1 MNANNAINIGKVSSI
16 FVVAIMVLTS
26 FAIFAESEST
36 NDYSTDQEVALH
48 EMINDSQGVALGFA
62 PDELHGVYE
71 RDVPQVS
78 FANGR
83 TTELEQHWA
92 QDYYGN
98 GIYADQEADGWFY
111 PAKQPAG
118 DAKILVVDDVTD
130 FDYLSALTT
139 QQYVLSSLNQG
150 GFSYDVFQAGNRG
163 LDARHF
169 PYGDAGLSIMDD
181 YEAVIW
187 NCAENYNCVEPG
199 EMTMSDSESLV
210 LQMYL
215 DGECGDGDS
224 FCTTNRN
231 VMLMTQNMDVVF
243 QFNSAKAYGVDM
255 DNDGSLADESDL
267 IPRYFKA
274 ETCCWTGSMF
284 SGQYVWG
291 GTSVPMTSESGS
303 IFDDAGLSSLA
314 SNGRAWEYPSWPS
327 GYRPCDL
334 AGSGCTDITGNP
346 VSQGSIIF
354 DYYADESNE
363 RGDGKEYDWHA
374 VEYDGDFY
382 NTFLFAEEPS
392 VFDTDSDR
400 LAFFETVMDFFS
412 VSADSSATAEVDL
425 SITHVY
431 MPVQCCLGTQWNPRQ
446 IEADTPMQV
455 EVEVTNNGYLTRESV
470 SASLQLVNQYDQI
483 MYSITLSTDAFAG
496 MDGHAMNIGEGLL
509 PGDSVMFTFNADNYG
524 VQTSFDGGS
533 AIGYD
538 PMFTS
543 SGFDHALITAIDSSD
558 SFASND
564 HMLLDSTVARI
575 VDSGEPVDAL
585 TGATAE
591 FGADASEWDGN
602 YDYTLEA
609 RRVSDIDEDQDGCW
623 ADNPD
628 TENDESCQPR
638 VGQGYDVGTDNW
650 TRLSNVQNAPFHQD
664 LYQYGFSFTSKEGW
678 YKEDQYMNDNV
689 DGVCDYDDSATT
701 ERNSGDTESDD
712 DCIKFAPPAGIYQW
726 VEFSTMDLSAM
737 ENVVMHAWFKMCQAH
752 DSALVWQIS
761 NDGGGTWD
769 TFWVWDESI
778 WSCLGMSYWGHLGS
792 LYQYDWLGAN
802 MPGAYFGDET
812 NYQTK
817 VRFVALN
824 ADDDEDLNGDGY
836 APEEMTECNS
846 ICVAYGAYAEEGQG
860 ITGHSFDQFRV
871 QGSERI
877 SRDVTVTDVSVRD
890 KGFLIEDEPSGEDKD
905 REINITVQ
913 NLGTKAY
920 EVMPIELTVTDMQ
933 GNDVTN
939 QLTRD
944 GVQLGDP
951 AVLDISLSGEQ
962 TYGNVEEN
970 PDDTALFMK
979 FTALEPNTYTLTATA
994 VPGDDQIPTN
1004 NGMSATF
1011 RILDSFFVDDAQ
1023 EDGSVY
1029 NTWFEVKRNSASDV
1043 FADYEVKNSAGQC
1056 NSYLNTCKAWFYGDV
1071 SASGPSGY
1079 GPNGDYSFISPSSFD
1094 RDGSGNMYG
1103 DDAAIDLRAAFEP
1116 ILTFGY
1122 MTDLGNG
1129 DRMEVRATSEGV
1141 GNTNDEYWD
1150 TVHWDVLAEFTG
1162 STPGFP
1168 YAWNEATID
1177 LSSYAGEIIHIDFRV
1192 ITDGSDEGDGIAL
1205 DEIAVLGNE
1214 YANNI
1219 GISGVDTDSLSAAN
1233 EAHDLSVT
1241 VTNRG
1246 TVSQDGS
1253 TDIIRVSAAIYS
1265 VDDDMTPVWEADPF
1279 TVPVEMAKGDSY
1291 TVSSANPAPGSGWMW
1306 GADLDPG
1313 IYNLVVSA
1321 ELNRNDG
1328 TADEDGSDNSMS
1340 MTLMLG
1346 ATLMDAC
1353 SFSDEDDGHGD
1364 HDHDSDH
1371 GCEEFAPW
1379 NSDPYLV
1386 VSADYDMNDA
1396 MVSMD
1401 VCVHDDCYDVL
1412 NQNTGGES
1420 FYGDGAAWTGTGS
1433 GTYWARL
1440 GDVVDN
1446 DGNKLINTDAMNS
1459 DHWGVEFSH
1468 DYEGDDFHATAYVLG
1483 LNQYEMDV
1491 TGMSGSGS
1499 KAVPTSA
1506 TGLSTA
1512 VPFEVTV
1519 RNLGASSDQ
1528 AVVNFAAQFP
1538 SGSQISLDGGE
1549 VANLYYVGQDGG
1561 DTVVAI
1567 QPPLGFWGTDTAD
1580 PRNGDG
1586 DNTAFIDANGVVAW
1600 PSGTM
1605 SQEAPHGWD
1614 ISNPSKSSWGFD
1626 KPLAGPASGV
1636 VSPGASMSMTME
1648 VTAGLAEW
1656 APPGTYSIQADACTW
1671 ATYSESSGTCDGQFQ
1686 DADGQADMIIDK
1698 PDLSIGSFSWTM
1710 SAFGYVADGQWVKQ
1724 SGPEGDSL
1732 FHFEAEILNDG
1743 TETVGTVTVGI
1754 ESALGLTGVQIGL
1767 TWTGDGWATDGS
1779 YDSFIDS
1786 DGHLHFAASA
1796 YELGIDG
1803 PAEGQGRS
1811 DYTFNVFVDCLFAV
1825 DESDEGNNK
1834 KSFTITAV
1842 RQVITTPS
1850 FGLTAL
1856 SMMVSGLI
1864 AAVGISL
1871 RNRREEDH

>member
-1 MNANNAINIGKVSSI
+1 MNANNAISIGKVSSI
-16 FVVAIMVLTS
+16 FVAALMVFTT
-26 FAIFAESEST
+26 FAASAGSDT
-36 NDYSTDQEVALH
+36 TQDYNTDQEVALY

-62 PDELHGVYE
+62 PDEVLGVYD
-71 RDVPQVS
+71 RDIPQVS

-92 QDYYGN
+92 QDYYGD
-98 GIYADQEADGWFY
+98 GVYADQEADGWFY

-118 DAKILVVDDVTD
+118 DAKILVIDDVSD

-139 QQYVLSSLNQG
+139 QQYVLSSLNQAG
-150 GFSYDVFQAGNRG
+150 YSYDVFQAGNRG

-169 PYGDAGLSIMDD
+169 PYGDAGLSILDD
-181 YEAVIW
+181 YEAIIW
-187 NCAENYNCVEPG
+187 NCAENYNCIEPG
-199 EMTMSDSESLV
+199 EMTMSDSESLI
-210 LQMYL
+210 LQFYL
-215 DGECGDGDS
+215 DGECGDGDGT
-224 FCTTNRN
+224 CTTNRN
-231 VMLMTQNMDVVF
+231 MLLMTQNMDVVF
-243 QFNSAKAYGVDM
+243 QYNSAKAYGIDM
-255 DNDGSLADESDL
+255 DNDGSLNDESDL
-267 IPRYFKA
+267 IPRYFKT
-274 ETCCWTGSMF
+274 ETCCWAGNYF

-303 IFDDAGLSSLA
+303 IFDDAGYASLS
-314 SNGRAWEYPSWPS
+314 SNGRAWEYPSWP
-327 GYRPCDL
+327 GGFRPCDL
-334 AGSGCTDITGNP
+334 AAAQCTDITGNP
-346 VSQGSIIF
+346 VSQGSLIF
-354 DYYADESNE
+354 DYYAGETNE

-392 VFDTDSDR
+392 VFDTDGDR
-400 LAFFETVMDFFS
+400 LAFFTTIMDFFG
-412 VSADSSATAEVDL
+412 VSADGGAAEVDL
-425 SITHVY
+425 SITGVS

-446 IEADTPMQV
+446 IEADTPMNV
-455 EVEVTNNGYLTRESV
+455 EVEVTNNGFLTRESV
-470 SASLQLVNQYDQI
+470 SASLELVNEFDQT
-483 MYSITLSTDAFAG
+483 MYSITLSTSAFAG
-496 MDGHAMNIGEGLL
+496 MTGHAMNIGEGLL
-509 PGDSVMFTFNADNYG
+509 PGDSVMFTFNAANYG
-524 VQTSFDGGS
+524 IQNSFDGGS

-543 SGFDHALITAIDSSD
+543 SGFDKAFVTASDASD

-564 HMLLDSTVARI
+564 HMMLDSTVARI

-591 FGADASEWDGN
+591 FGADASEWGGN

-609 RRVSDIDEDQDGCW
+609 RRVSDFDEDQDGCW

-628 TENDESCQPR
+628 TETDETCQPR
-638 VGQGYDVGTDNW
+638 VGQGYDIGTDNW
-650 TRLSNVQNAPFHQD
+650 TRLASVQNAPFHQE

-678 YKEDQYMNDNV
+678 YKDSEYMNDNV
-689 DGVCDYDDSATT
+689 DGNCDYDDSATT
-701 ERNSGDTESDD
+701 ERANGDTDSDD

-737 ENVVMHAWFKMCQAH
+737 EEVVMHAWFKMCQAH

-778 WSCLGMSYWGHLGS
+778 WSCLGMNWWGHLGS
-792 LYQYDWLGAN
+792 LYQYNWLGAN
-802 MPGAYFGDET
+802 MPGTYYGDET

-817 VRFVALN
+817 VRFVNIN

-836 APEEMTECNS
+836 APEEMTECDS
-846 ICVAYGAYAEEGQG
+846 VCVSYGAYAEEGQG
-860 ITGHSFDQFRV
+860 IVGHAFDQFRV
-871 QGSERI
+871 QGSEKI
-877 SRDVTVTDVSVRD
+877 SRDVSVIGISVRD
-890 KGFLIEDEPSGEDKD
+890 KGFLIEDEPTGQDKD
-905 REINITVQ
+905 RELNVTVQ

-933 GNDVTN
+933 GNDVTS

-944 GVQLGDP
+944 GVQLGSP

-970 PDDTALFMK
+970 PDDTGLFMK
-979 FTALEPNTYTLTATA
+979 FTAIEPNTYTLTATA

-1004 NGMSATF
+1004 NALSATF
-1011 RILDSFFVDDAQ
+1011 RILDSFFLDDGQ

-1056 NSYLNTCKAWFYGDV
+1056 NSYLHTCKAWFYGDV

-1094 RDGSGNMYG
+1094 RDGSGTAYG
-1103 DDAAIDLRAAFEP
+1103 DDTAIDLRAAFDP

-1129 DRMEVRATSEGV
+1129 DRMEVRATAEGV
-1141 GNTNDEYWD
+1141 DNSNDEYWD
-1150 TVHWDVLAEFTG
+1150 TISWDVLAEFTG
-1162 STPGFP
+1162 STPAFP
-1168 YAWNEATID
+1168 YVWSEAEID

-1219 GISGVDTDSLSAAN
+1219 GISGVDTASLSAAN
-1233 EAHDLSVT
+1233 EAHDLSIT

-1246 TVSQDGS
+1246 TVTQDGS
-1253 TDIIRVSAAIYS
+1253 TDIIRVSADIFA
-1265 VDDDMTPVWEADPF
+1265 VGDDMTPVWSADPF

-1291 TVSSANPAPGSGWMW
+1291 TVSSANAAPGSGWMW

-1328 TADEDGSDNSMS
+1328 AADEDASDNSGS
-1340 MTLMLG
+1340 STLMLG

-1353 SFSDEDDGHGD
+1353 NYGDSCDGFD
-1364 HDHDSDH
+1364 
-1371 GCEEFAPW
+1371 PW

-1386 VSADYDMNDA
+1386 VSASYDMA
-1396 MVSMD
+1396 GEVSMD
-1401 VCVHDDCYDVL
+1401 VCVDGTCHDVN
-1412 NQNTGGES
+1412 NQYTGGES
-1420 FYGDGAAWTGTGS
+1420 FYGDGTAWSGTGS

-1440 GDVVDN
+1440 GDVTDS

-1459 DHWGVEFSH
+1459 NDWSIEF
-1468 DYEGDDFHATAYVLG
+1468 DGDDAGFAATAYVLG

-1538 SGSQISLDGGE
+1538 SGSQISMSDGE
-1549 VANLYYVGQDGG
+1549 VANLYYIGEDGS

-1567 QPPLGFWGTDTAD
+1567 QPPLGFWGADSSD
-1580 PRNGDG
+1580 PRNGNG
-1586 DNTAFIDANGVVAW
+1586 DNTAFIDASGVVTW
-1600 PSGTM
+1600 PSGSM
-1605 SQEAPHGWD
+1605 SQEAAHGWD

-1636 VSPGASMSMTME
+1636 IAPGDGMSMTID

-1656 APPGTYSIQADACTW
+1656 APPGTYSLQADACTW
-1671 ATYSESSGTCDGQFQ
+1671 ATYSQSQGTCDGQFQ
-1686 DADGQADMIIDK
+1686 DSDGQADMIIDK

-1710 SAFGYVADGQWVKQ
+1710 SAFGYVSDGQWVKQ

-1743 TETVGTVTVGI
+1743 TETVGIVTVGI

-1779 YDSFIDS
+1779 YSSFIDA

-1811 DYTFNVFVDCLFAV
+1811 EYSFNVFVDCLFAV
-1825 DESDEGNNK
+1825 DESNEGNNK
-1834 KSFTITAV
+1834 KAFTITAV
-1842 RQVITTPS
+1842 RQVVTTPS
-1850 FGLTAL
+1850 FGITAL

-1871 RNRREEDH
+1871 RNRREED